1 MIVDENGTPVERF
14 LNDVRL
20 VEDHY
25 YSVRN
30 DKVQRT
36 FALNEDRLE
45 ERRSISAH
53 KGWRRRIMCPM
64 MRLSHHNKLVRQPHF
79 IVIAKLSRGYL
90 TNQLNRL

>member
-36 FALNEDRLE
+36 FALNEDRLR
-45 ERRSISAH
+45 ERRSISAQRMETH
-53 KGWRRRIMCPM
+53 NVPHDET
-64 MRLSHHNKLVRQPHF
+64 LS
-79 IVIAKLSRGYL
+79 S
-90 TNQLNRL
+90 